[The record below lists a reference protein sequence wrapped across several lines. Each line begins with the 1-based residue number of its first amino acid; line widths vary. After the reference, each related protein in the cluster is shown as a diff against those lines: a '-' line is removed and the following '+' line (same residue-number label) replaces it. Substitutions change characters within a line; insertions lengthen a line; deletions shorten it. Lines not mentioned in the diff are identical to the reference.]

1 MSDQLTRQE
10 LFKTK
15 KQVKLAKRGH
25 KLLEKKRDSL
35 IRKFFELIENYKKLK
50 KETIELLQKAY
61 KQLHK
66 AQGVSGVNR
75 LKSLSFSSKKS
86 FELKAIKTNYMG
98 VKIPSYMLK
107 IQNKGYNASRIG
119 TSYYVETTKNMFQKA
134 LPNIVKLT
142 EIEQVIHKLAEE
154 IKKTRRRVNSLENI
168 KIPSFEHKQKKIEQ
182 RLEEIE
188 RENFFR
194 LKNVKKKI
202 QRKNE

>member
-10 LFKTK
+10 LFKTR

-35 IRKFFELIENYKKLK
+35 IRKFFELIENYKTLK
-50 KETIELLQKAY
+50 KETVQVLQKAY

-66 AQGVSGVNR
+66 AEGVSGVNR
-75 LKSLSFSSKKS
+75 LKSLSYSSNKS
-86 FELKAIKTNYMG
+86 FELQSIQTNYMG
-98 VKIPSYMLK
+98 VKIPSYTLK
-107 IQNKGYNASRIG
+107 LESKGYNASTIG
-119 TSYYVETTKNMFQKA
+119 TSYYVENTKKLFKKA

-142 EIEQVIHKLAEE
+142 EIEQVIYELAEE

-168 KIPSFEHKQKKIEQ
+168 KIPEFEGKEKKIEQ